1 MDINYKLVLDSAEF
15 TQSVQA
21 GLTQLRQL
29 NDELNKTKSTAASTF
44 SQSALDTDKLADKME
59 EIVKINGQMLI
70 EFQKLGTAIKSAT
83 STSEIKQLNDEIAK
97 LKKQIDGLSSTV
109 GGGGGGFSGG
119 LVKQML
125 QMKDRLIELR
135 IAGRQNTE
143 EYRKLNEQYS
153 KLRANTLAVERD
165 SKQYIKT
172 NKELITSVNDTS
184 QVAALAGANVI
195 SFGQVLSDI
204 PYGIRGVANNLQQ
217 MTATMV
223 MLIVQ
228 TGSAEKAMKA
238 LGKAFKGPLGIIVL
252 IQGALAALDWYSN
265 RQDKAKKSTEEATKA
280 NNKYRESLAEE
291 LSQMQILFGVAE
303 NLLKSGENYAKLKET
318 ATKINEGYN
327 LQLNEENLTIQELH
341 KAYTLVL
348 DDIKNKI
355 ALEAASDSLK
365 NAIEGELLAQDSINK
380 AKARQLEIDGE
391 LKKLQPNN
399 ITLLQLAARGEQI
412 NKLKLEEQELQKKI
426 TALEANKE
434 GHSKNQVIFYE
445 RALELAQK
453 IRVENKK
460 GDKEGDERLK
470 SEETFAEQW
479 AKLQAEQYELG
490 VQLTEEY
497 YLKKKNAA
505 EIDRINGVITQEQY
519 NKEIENLEL
528 SKFDALLNLS
538 YEYGIDIT
546 QSEANLLAQITKM
559 QKEAYDLQIKNLEDN
574 YKEKKKLIDQ
584 DLLNGII
591 TEKEYAK
598 NIENLEAQKLEELL
612 ALAEKYNVNVT
623 DADAALM
630 AQRIK
635 MYLAAKKEIEAK
647 TKGDDKSKIAK
658 LLGVEDKDVDVIL
671 KNIRIIAKSI
681 TEIFNEVNEAA
692 QKNNKKVIENLQEVI
707 DETEKKIET
716 ETELQQMGLANNLQG
731 EQDYLAQQMALR
743 EEAFERQKQLELQK
757 LAIDSISQL
766 SNLITASTG
775 IWNSTSKLP
784 QPAGAILAIAT
795 IGAMFGSFAVSKAK
809 AAQLVKSQESFE
821 EGGVVQGKR
830 HTQGGEKFYSSDGNH
845 MVEIEQGE
853 YVTNRESTSK
863 YMDLLHAIN
872 NDEIGSHN
880 IHKLLEGTGV
890 TLPSVDT
897 EIFRRDLKRATVGSL
912 NESKQSETTQT
923 DLSADIKDIKRYVK
937 DIAEKETIMS
947 DGNKTVVKQGSK
959 TIITRR
965 GN

>member
-1 MDINYKLVLDSAEF
+1 MDINYKLVLDSTAW
-15 TQSVQA
+15 TQSVQDVLA
-21 GLTQLRQL
+21 QIGQV
-29 NDELNKTKSTAASTF
+29 NEALNKTKSTASNAF
-44 SQSALDTDKLADKME
+44 AQSALDTDKLADKME

-70 EFQKLGTAIKSAT
+70 EFQKLGSAIKSAT

-97 LKKQIDGLSSTV
+97 LKKQIDGLSSSAGGS
-109 GGGGGGFSGG
+109 GGGLGATMGK
-119 LVKQML
+119 LRNQL
-125 QMKDRLIELR
+125 YQLR
-135 IAGRQNTE
+135 IQGKENTAE
-143 EYRKLNEQYS
+143 YAKLNAQLSTMQANMAAVDRAANEYRK
-153 KLRANTLAVERD
+153 
-165 SKQYIKT
+165 T
-172 NKELITSVNDTS
+172 NKGLITSVNDTG

-195 SFGQVLSDI
+195 SFGQVLSDL
-204 PYGIRGVANNLQQ
+204 PYGIRGIANNLQQ

-223 MLIVQ
+223 TLVVQ
-228 TGSAEKAMKA
+228 SGSLKRAMVA
-238 LGKAFKGPLGIIVL
+238 LRSAFTGPLGIIVVL
-252 IQGALAALDWYSN
+252 QGALAALDFFVGGT
-265 RQDKAKKSTEEATKA
+265 KKATKA
-280 NNKYRESLAEE
+280 QKELNDEIKNIYEPLEEQKARLEALINAYKNVTGKQYESILAKEK
-291 LSQMQILFGVAE
+291 LVKIMGSVAE
-303 NLLKSGENYAKLKET
+303 GVDDITSLVEKYNEKLSLEIGLENALNIIGKEQTKYQEAKRKNNQADILDAAAEIDLQKEYVRQIT
-318 ATKINEGYN
+318 ER
-327 LQLNEENLTIQELH
+327 L
-341 KAYTLVL
+341 LVL
-348 DDIKNKI
+348 DKLFEK
-355 ALEAASDSLK
+355 E
-365 NAIEGELLAQDSINK
+365 
-380 AKARQLEIDGE
+380 
-391 LKKLQPNN
+391 KKQ
-399 ITLLQLAARGEQI
+399 R
-412 NKLKLEEQELQKKI
+412 EE
-426 TALEANKE
+426 KE
-434 GHSKNQVIFYE
+434 KT
-445 RALELAQK
+445 
-453 IRVENKK
+453 
-460 GDKEGDERLK
+460 LK

-490 VQLTEEY
+490 IELTEEY

-505 EIDRINGVITQEQY
+505 EIDRINGVITQEEY

-559 QKEAYDLQIKNLEDN
+559 QKEAYDEQLKLLEDN
-574 YKEKKKLIDQ
+574 YKNKKKVIDQ

-591 TEKEYAK
+591 TEEEYAK
-598 NIENLEAQKLEELL
+598 NIANLEAQKLEELL
-612 ALAEKYNVNVT
+612 ALAEKYNINVT

-635 MYLAAKKEIEAK
+635 MYLDAKKEIEAK
-647 TKGDDKSKIAK
+647 TKGDEKSKIAK
-658 LLGVEDKDVDVIL
+658 LLGVEDKDVQVIL
-671 KNIRIIAKSI
+671 RNIRIIAKEI

-775 IWNSTSKLP
+775 IWNSTSELP

-912 NESKQSETTQT
+912 NDSKQSETTQT
-923 DLSADIKDIKRYVK
+923 DLSADIKEIKRYVK

>member
-29 NDELNKTKSTAASTF
+29 NDELNKTKSTAANTF
-44 SQSALDTDKLADKME
+44 SQSAMDTDKLANKME
-59 EIVKINGQMLI
+59 DIVKINGQMLI
-70 EFQKLGTAIKSAT
+70 EFQKLGTAIKGAT
-83 STSEIKQLNDEIAK
+83 STAEIKQLNDEIAS
-97 LKKQIDGLSSTV
+97 LKTQIDKLSSTV
-109 GGGGGGFSGG
+109 GGGGGGYSGG

-125 QMKDRLIELR
+125 QMKDKLTELR
-135 IAGRQNTE
+135 IAGKENTAQ
-143 EYRKLNEQYS
+143 YAKLNEQYS
-153 KLRANTLAVERD
+153 TLRANTLAVERS
-165 SKQYIKT
+165 SKEYIKT
-172 NKELITSVNDTS
+172 NKELIAGVNDTG
-184 QVAALAGANVI
+184 QVSALAGANVI
-195 SFGQVLSDI
+195 SFGQVLSDL

-217 MTATMV
+217 MSATMV

-228 TGSAEKAMKA
+228 AGSAEKAMKA
-238 LGKAFKGPLGIIVL
+238 LGKVFKGPLGLVVVL
-252 IQGALAALDWYSN
+252 QGALALWDFMAN
-265 RQDKAKKSTEEATKA
+265 KVDKSKKSTDEAKKSID
-280 NNKYRESLAEE
+280 KYTESLAKETSE
-291 LSQMQILFGVAE
+291 MQILFGVAE
-303 NLLKSGENYAKLKET
+303 SLLKSGENYAKLKQT
-318 ATKINEGYN
+318 ATEINKNYN
-327 LQLNEENLTIQELH
+327 LQLDEENLKIKDLH
-341 KAYTLVL
+341 DAYTLVL
-348 DDIKNKI
+348 DDIRNKI
-355 ALEAASDSLK
+355 ALESASDSLE
-365 NAIEGELLAQDSINK
+365 NAIKGQLLAQESLNK
-380 AKARQLEIDGE
+380 AKARQVEVE
-391 LKKLQPNN
+391 KQLKVLMPNGM
-399 ITLLQLAARGEQI
+399 TLLQVAARGEQI
-412 NKLKLEEQELQKKI
+412 NKLQVEKVELDKKI

-434 GHSKNQVIFYE
+434 GHAKNQVIFYE
-445 RALELAQK
+445 RSLELAKK
-453 IRVENKK
+453 IRVETEDDEDKK
-460 GDKEGDERLK
+460 KERLK
-470 SEETFAEQW
+470 SEKTFADEW
-479 AKLQAEQYELG
+479 AELQAEQYELG

-546 QSEANLLAQITKM
+546 ESEANLLAQITKM

-584 DLLNGII
+584 DLLNRII
-591 TEKEYAK
+591 DEKEYAK
-598 NIENLEAQKLEELL
+598 NIENLEAQKLVELL
-612 ALAEKYNVNVT
+612 ALAENYNINVT

-635 MYLAAKKEIEAK
+635 MYLDAKKEIEK
-647 TKGDDKSKIAK
+647 NTKADDKSKIAK
-658 LLGVEDKDVDVIL
+658 LLGVEDKDVEVIL
-671 KNIRIIAKSI
+671 KNIRIIAREI

-757 LAIDSISQL
+757 LAIDSIAQL
-766 SNLITASTG
+766 SNLITASTS
-775 IWNSTSKLP
+775 IWKSTSELP

-795 IGAMFGSFAVSKAK
+795 IGAMFGSFIASKAK
-809 AAQLVKSQESFE
+809 AAELVKSQESFE

-853 YVTNRESTSK
+853 YVTNRQSTSK
-863 YMDLLHAIN
+863 YMDLLNAIN

-890 TLPSVDT
+890 TLPTVDT

-912 NESKQSETTQT
+912 NDSKQSETTQT

-937 DIAEKETIMS
+937 DIAEKETIIT

>member
-29 NDELNKTKSTAASTF
+29 NDELNKTKSTASNAF
-44 SQSALDTDKLADKME
+44 AQSALDTDKLANKME

-70 EFQKLGTAIKSAT
+70 EFQKLGSAIKSAT

-97 LKKQIDGLSSTV
+97 LKKQIDGLSSSAGGS
-109 GGGGGGFSGG
+109 GGGLGATMGK
-119 LVKQML
+119 LRNQL
-125 QMKDRLIELR
+125 YQLR
-135 IAGRQNTE
+135 IQGKENTAE
-143 EYRKLNEQYS
+143 YAKLNAQLSTMQANMAAVDRAANEYRK
-153 KLRANTLAVERD
+153 
-165 SKQYIKT
+165 T
-172 NKELITSVNDTS
+172 NKGLITSVNDTG

-195 SFGQVLSDI
+195 SFGQVLSDL
-204 PYGIRGVANNLQQ
+204 PYGIRGIANNLQQ

-223 MLIVQ
+223 TLVVQ
-228 TGSAEKAMKA
+228 SGSLKRAMVA
-238 LGKAFKGPLGIIVL
+238 LRSAFTGPLGIIVVL
-252 IQGALAALDWYSN
+252 QGALAALDFFVGGMEKSKKVT
-265 RQDKAKKSTEEATKA
+265 DKAKESVD
-280 NNKYRESLAEE
+280 KYRQSVAESSVE
-291 LSQMQILFGVAE
+291 MQIMFGALTKMV
-303 NLLKSGENYAKLKET
+303 KSGEDQNKVKSLAKEINDKYNTTLNTEKVTIEDINKQQAIAVEFLREKIRLQVIEDKLKASVVSEMQAADSIAKYT
-318 ATKINEGYN
+318 IEKAAKEREITKLRERQTKELENYEVLRVLIVRAEG
-327 LQLNEENLTIQELH
+327 ESENLGL
-341 KAYTLVL
+341 
-348 DDIKNKI
+348 KI
-355 ALEAASDSLK
+355 EALEK
-365 NAIEGELLAQDSINK
+365 
-380 AKARQLEIDGE
+380 
-391 LKKLQPNN
+391 
-399 ITLLQLAARGEQI
+399 
-412 NKLKLEEQELQKKI
+412 
-426 TALEANKE
+426 NKE
-434 GHSKNQVIFYE
+434 GHLKNQAIYLQQASLLYQE
-445 RALELAQK
+445 IYKA
-453 IRVENKK
+453 KK
-460 GDKEGDERLK
+460 DGDKNDEKEKTLK
-470 SEETFAEQW
+470 AEKTFAEQW

-497 YLKKKNAA
+497 YLNKKNAA

-538 YEYGIDIT
+538 NEYGIDIT

-559 QKEAYDLQIKNLEDN
+559 QKEAFDEQLKLLEDN
-574 YKEKKKLIDQ
+574 YKNKKKVIDQ

-591 TEKEYAK
+591 TEEEYAK

-612 ALAEKYNVNVT
+612 ALAEKYNINVT

-671 KNIRIIAKSI
+671 KNIRIIAKAI
-681 TEIFNEVNEAA
+681 TEIFNEVNQAA

-890 TLPSVDT
+890 TLPTVDT

-912 NESKQSETTQT
+912 KESKQSETTQT

>member
-1 MDINYKLVLDSAEF
+1 MDINYKLVLDSTEW

-21 GLTQLRQL
+21 VLTQLNQV
-29 NDELNKTKSTAASTF
+29 NAELNKTKSTASNAF
-44 SQSALDTDKLADKME
+44 SQSALDTDKLANKME

-97 LKKQIDGLSSTV
+97 LKKQIDALSSSAGGS
-109 GGGGGGFSGG
+109 GGGYSGG

-125 QMKDRLIELR
+125 QMKDKLIELR
-135 IAGRQNTE
+135 IAGQQNTE
-143 EYRKLNEQYS
+143 AYIKLNAEYS

-165 SKQYIKT
+165 SKQYINT
-172 NKELITSVNDTS
+172 NKELITSVNDTG

-195 SFGQVLSDI
+195 SFGQVLSDL
-204 PYGIRGVANNLQQ
+204 PYGIRGIANNLQQ

-228 TGSAEKAMKA
+228 AGSAQRAMVA
-238 LGKAFKGPLGIIVL
+238 LRSAFTGPLGIIVV
-252 IQGALAALDWYSN
+252 IQGALAALDYFT
-265 RQDKAKKSTEEATKA
+265 AGTKKATKA
-280 NNKYRESLAEE
+280 QKELNDEIKNTYEPLEEQKVRLETLINVYKNVTGKEYESILAKEKLVKILGTAAEGVNDITNLVEKYNEKLALEIGLEDALAKIGKEQTKYQEAKIKNNKAEMMDAESAIDLQKEYIR
-291 LSQMQILFGVAE
+291 QITE
-303 NLLKSGENYAKLKET
+303 
-318 ATKINEGYN
+318 
-327 LQLNEENLTIQELH
+327 QL
-341 KAYTLVL
+341 LVL
-348 DDIKNKI
+348 DKLFEKD
-355 ALEAASDSLK
+355 
-365 NAIEGELLAQDSINK
+365 
-380 AKARQLEIDGE
+380 
-391 LKKLQPNN
+391 KKEK
-399 ITLLQLAARGEQI
+399 EQ
-412 NKLKLEEQELQKKI
+412 
-426 TALEANKE
+426 KE
-434 GHSKNQVIFYE
+434 
-445 RALELAQK
+445 
-453 IRVENKK
+453 
-460 GDKEGDERLK
+460 ERLK
-470 SEETFAEQW
+470 AEETFADEW

-490 VQLTEEY
+490 VELTEEY
-497 YLKKKNAA
+497 YLKKKNSA
-505 EIDRINGVITQEQY
+505 EIDRINGVITQEEY

-546 QSEANLLAQITKM
+546 ESEANLLAQITKM
-559 QKEAYDLQIKNLEDN
+559 QKEEYDSQITNLEDY

-591 TEKEYAK
+591 NEEDYAK
-598 NIENLEAQKLEELL
+598 NIANLEAQKLDELL
-612 ALAEKYNVNVT
+612 ALAKKYNINVT

-635 MYLAAKKEIEAK
+635 MYLDAKKEIEK
-647 TKGDDKSKIAK
+647 NTKADDKSKIAK
-658 LLGVEDKDVDVIL
+658 LLGVEDKDVEVIL
-671 KNIRIIAKSI
+671 KNIRIIAREI

-757 LAIDSISQL
+757 LAIDSIAQL
-766 SNLITASTG
+766 SNLITASTS
-775 IWNSTSKLP
+775 IWKSTSELP

-795 IGAMFGSFAVSKAK
+795 IGAMFGSFIASKAK
-809 AAQLVKSQESFE
+809 AAELVKSQESFE

-853 YVTNRESTSK
+853 YVTNRQSTSK
-863 YMDLLHAIN
+863 YMDLLNAIN

-912 NESKQSETTQT
+912 NDSKQSETTQT

-937 DIAEKETIMS
+937 DIAEKETIIT

>member
-1 MDINYKLVLDSAEF
+1 MDINYKIVLDSTEW
-15 TQSVQA
+15 TQAVQA
-21 GLTQLRQL
+21 VLTQLNDVNTKL
-29 NDELNKTKSTAASTF
+29 NETKSKAASTF
-44 SQSALDTDKLADKME
+44 SQSAMDTDKLADKMQE
-59 EIVKINGQMLI
+59 VVDINGQMLI
-70 EFQKLGTAIKSAT
+70 EFGKLGTAIKGAT
-83 STSEIKQLNDEIAK
+83 STAEIKQLNDEIAK
-97 LKKQIDGLSSTV
+97 LKKQIDGLSSSAGGS
-109 GGGGGGFSGG
+109 GGGLGATMGK
-119 LVKQML
+119 LKNQL
-125 QMKDRLIELR
+125 YQLR
-135 IAGRQNTE
+135 IEGKQNTQE
-143 EYRKLNEQYS
+143 YAKLNAELSTMKANMAAVDRGANEYR
-153 KLRANTLAVERD
+153 R
-165 SKQYIKT
+165 T
-172 NKELITSVNDTS
+172 NKGLITSVNDTG

-195 SFGQVLSDI
+195 SFGQVLSDL
-204 PYGIRGVANNLQQ
+204 PYGIRGIANNLQQ

-223 MLIVQ
+223 TLVVQ
-228 TGSAEKAMKA
+228 AGSAKRAMVA
-238 LGKAFKGPLGIIVL
+238 LRSAFTGPLGLIVV
-252 IQGALAALDWYSN
+252 IQGALAALDYFKGGMEKSKKPTEETTEAVKKLN
-265 RQDKAKKSTEEATKA
+265 NELERNQTLLEGLLLLQDAKFVSDSQKAQGLVQLAKQMGIDNVSAEKANKLVEDYIDLQNKKAKVDEYVDDLLEYRIKLKTAESEQNQSSIDLMNGLIESTT
-280 NNKYRESLAEE
+280 
-291 LSQMQILFGVAE
+291 
-303 NLLKSGENYAKLKET
+303 NLL
-318 ATKINEGYN
+318 
-327 LQLNEENLTIQELH
+327 
-341 KAYTLVL
+341 V
-348 DDIKNKI
+348 
-355 ALEAASDSLK
+355 
-365 NAIEGELLAQDSINK
+365 
-380 AKARQLEIDGE
+380 
-391 LKKLQPNN
+391 
-399 ITLLQLAARGEQI
+399 
-412 NKLKLEEQELQKKI
+412 
-426 TALEANKE
+426 
-434 GHSKNQVIFYE
+434 
-445 RALELAQK
+445 LELAEIGVLQAQFDALKNIKEEKEQK
-453 IRVENKK
+453 E
-460 GDKEGDERLK
+460 ERLK
-470 SEETFAEQW
+470 SEKTFADEW
-479 AKLQAEQYELG
+479 AELQAEQYELG

-538 YEYGIDIT
+538 NEYGIDIT
-546 QSEANLLAQITKM
+546 QSESNLLAQITKM
-559 QKEAYDLQIKNLEDN
+559 QKEEYALQIKLAEDN
-574 YKEKKKLIDQ
+574 YTNKKKIIDQ
-584 DLLNGII
+584 DLLNRII
-591 TEKEYAK
+591 TEEEYAK
-598 NIENLEAQKLEELL
+598 NIENLEAQKLQELL
-612 ALAEKYNVNVT
+612 EIAKKYNINIT

-630 AQRIK
+630 AQRVK
-635 MYLAAKKEIEAK
+635 MYLNAKKEIEAK
-647 TKGDDKSKIAK
+647 TKADDKSKIAK
-658 LLGVEDKDVDVIL
+658 LLGVEDKDVETIL
-671 KNIRIIAKSI
+671 KNIRIIAKAI

-766 SNLITASTG
+766 SNLITASTS
-775 IWNSTSKLP
+775 IWESTSKLP
-784 QPAGAILAIAT
+784 QPGGAILAIAT
-795 IGAMFGSFAVSKAK
+795 IGAMFGSFIASKAK
-809 AAQLVKSQESFE
+809 AAELVKSQESFE

-830 HTQGGEKFYSSDGNH
+830 HTQGGEKFYSSDGSH

>member
-1 MDINYKLVLDSAEF
+1 MDINYKLVLDSTEW

-21 GLTQLRQL
+21 VLTQLNQV
-29 NDELNKTKSTAASTF
+29 NAELNKTKSTASNAF
-44 SQSALDTDKLADKME
+44 SQSALDTDKLANKME

-97 LKKQIDGLSSTV
+97 LKKQIDALNSST
-109 GGGGGGFSGG
+109 GGSSGG
-119 LVKQML
+119 LGATMGKLKNQL
-125 QMKDRLIELR
+125 YQLR
-135 IAGRQNTE
+135 VEGKQNTAE
-143 EYRKLNEQYS
+143 YAKLNAQLSTMQANMAAVDRAANEYRK
-153 KLRANTLAVERD
+153 
-165 SKQYIKT
+165 T
-172 NKELITSVNDTS
+172 NKGLITSVNDTG

-195 SFGQVLSDI
+195 SFGQVLSDL
-204 PYGIRGVANNLQQ
+204 PYGIRGIANNLQQ

-223 MLIVQ
+223 SLIVQ
-228 TGSAEKAMKA
+228 AGSAKRAMVA
-238 LGKAFKGPLGIIVL
+238 LRSAFTGPLGIIVV
-252 IQGALAALDWYSN
+252 IQGALAALDYFVGGME
-265 RQDKAKKSTEEATKA
+265 KAKKPTEETTEAVKKLNDELERKQTLLKGLLLVQDAAFISDSQRSQGLIQLAKQMGIDNVSAEKA
-280 NNKYRESLAEE
+280 NKLVEDYIDLQNKKVKVDEYVDDLLEYRIKLKTAEE
-291 LSQMQILFGVAE
+291 SQDKLSIDNLQGLIKSTT
-303 NLLKSGENYAKLKET
+303 NLL
-318 ATKINEGYN
+318 
-327 LQLNEENLTIQELH
+327 
-341 KAYTLVL
+341 
-348 DDIKNKI
+348 
-355 ALEAASDSLK
+355 
-365 NAIEGELLAQDSINK
+365 
-380 AKARQLEIDGE
+380 
-391 LKKLQPNN
+391 
-399 ITLLQLAARGEQI
+399 
-412 NKLKLEEQELQKKI
+412 
-426 TALEANKE
+426 
-434 GHSKNQVIFYE
+434 
-445 RALELAQK
+445 ALELAEVGVLEAQFDALKNIKKEKEQK
-453 IRVENKK
+453 E
-460 GDKEGDERLK
+460 ERLK
-470 SEETFAEQW
+470 AEETFADEW

-490 VQLTEEY
+490 VELTEEY

-505 EIDRINGVITQEQY
+505 EIDRINGVITQEEY

-538 YEYGIDIT
+538 YEYGIGIT
-546 QSEANLLAQITKM
+546 ESEANLLAQITKM
-559 QKEAYDLQIKNLEDN
+559 QKEEYDSQIKNLEDY

-591 TEKEYAK
+591 DEEDYAK
-598 NIENLEAQKLEELL
+598 NIANLEAQKLDELL
-612 ALAEKYNVNVT
+612 ALAKKYNINVT

-635 MYLAAKKEIEAK
+635 MYLDAKKEIEK
-647 TKGDDKSKIAK
+647 NTKADDKSKIAK
-658 LLGVEDKDVDVIL
+658 LLGVEDKDVEVIL
-671 KNIRIIAKSI
+671 RNIRIIAKAI

-757 LAIDSISQL
+757 LAIDSIAQL
-766 SNLITASTG
+766 SNLITASTS
-775 IWNSTSKLP
+775 IWKSTSELP

-795 IGAMFGSFAVSKAK
+795 IGAMFGSFIASKAK
-809 AAQLVKSQESFE
+809 ASELIKSQESFE

-853 YVTNRESTSK
+853 YVTNRQSTSK
-863 YMDLLHAIN
+863 YMDLLNAIN

-890 TLPSVDT
+890 TLPTVDT

-912 NESKQSETTQT
+912 NDSKQSETTQT

-937 DIAEKETIMS
+937 DIAEKETIIT

>member
-1 MDINYKLVLDSAEF
+1 MDINYKLVLDSTAW
-15 TQSVQA
+15 TQSVQDVLA
-21 GLTQLRQL
+21 QISQV
-29 NDELNKTKSTAASTF
+29 NEALNKTKSTASNAF
-44 SQSALDTDKLADKME
+44 AQSALDTDKLADKME

-70 EFQKLGTAIKSAT
+70 EFQKLGSAIKSAT

-97 LKKQIDGLSSTV
+97 LKKQIDGLSSSAGGS
-109 GGGGGGFSGG
+109 GGGLGATMGK
-119 LVKQML
+119 LRNQL
-125 QMKDRLIELR
+125 YQLR
-135 IAGRQNTE
+135 IEGKQNTAE
-143 EYRKLNEQYS
+143 YAKLNAQLSTMQANMAAVDRAANEYRK
-153 KLRANTLAVERD
+153 
-165 SKQYIKT
+165 T
-172 NKELITSVNDTS
+172 NKGLITSVNDTG

-195 SFGQVLSDI
+195 SFGQVLSDL
-204 PYGIRGVANNLQQ
+204 PYGIRGIANNLQQ

-223 MLIVQ
+223 TLIVQ
-228 TGSAEKAMKA
+228 AGSAKNAMIA
-238 LGKAFKGPLGIIVL
+238 LRSAFTGPLGIIVV
-252 IQGALAALDWYSN
+252 IQGALAALDYFVGGME
-265 RQDKAKKSTEEATKA
+265 KAKKSTNEASISIKEFNDDITEQAVRLRALATIQNELSNTQETRNLASKELVEILGKEAA
-280 NNKYRESLAEE
+280 NMEDINGVINKYIRL
-291 LSQMQILFGVAE
+291 Q
-303 NLLKSGENYAKLKET
+303 KLKAET
-318 ATKINEGYN
+318 DR
-327 LQLNEENLTIQELH
+327 
-341 KAYTLVL
+341 LVL
-348 DDIKNKI
+348 QI
-355 ALEAASDSLK
+355 AEWQFELDESNRLKLSADQEYLK
-365 NAIEGELLAQDSINK
+365 NAIEVESE
-380 AKARQLEIDGE
+380 QLGVYLKEILVLDKLFE
-391 LKKLQPNN
+391 KEKKQK
-399 ITLLQLAARGEQI
+399 EQ
-412 NKLKLEEQELQKKI
+412 
-426 TALEANKE
+426 KE
-434 GHSKNQVIFYE
+434 
-445 RALELAQK
+445 
-453 IRVENKK
+453 
-460 GDKEGDERLK
+460 ERLK

-505 EIDRINGVITQEQY
+505 EIDRINGVITQEEY

-559 QKEAYDLQIKNLEDN
+559 QKEAYDEQLKLLEDN
-574 YKEKKKLIDQ
+574 YKNKKKVIDQ

-591 TEKEYAK
+591 TEEEYAK

-612 ALAEKYNVNVT
+612 ALAEKYNINVT

-635 MYLAAKKEIEAK
+635 MYLAAKKEIEANAK
-647 TKGDDKSKIAK
+647 ADDKSKIAK
-658 LLGVEDKDVDVIL
+658 LLGVEDKDVETIL
-671 KNIRIIAKSI
+671 KNIRIIAKAI

-757 LAIDSISQL
+757 LAIDSIAQL
-766 SNLITASTG
+766 SNLITASTS
-775 IWNSTSKLP
+775 IWKSTSELP

-795 IGAMFGSFAVSKAK
+795 IGAMFGSFIASKAK
-809 AAQLVKSQESFE
+809 AAELVKSQESFE

-853 YVTNRESTSK
+853 YVTNRQSTSK
-863 YMDLLHAIN
+863 YMDLLNAIN

-890 TLPSVDT
+890 TLPTVDT

-912 NESKQSETTQT
+912 NDSKQSETTQT

-937 DIAEKETIMS
+937 DIAEKETIIT

>member
-1 MDINYKLVLDSAEF
+1 VDINYKLVLDSTAW
-15 TQSVQA
+15 TQSVQDVLA
-21 GLTQLRQL
+21 QISQV
-29 NDELNKTKSTAASTF
+29 NEALNKTKSTASNAF
-44 SQSALDTDKLADKME
+44 AQSALDTDKLADKME

-70 EFQKLGTAIKSAT
+70 EFQKLGSAIKSAT

-97 LKKQIDGLSSTV
+97 LKKQIDGLSSSAGGS
-109 GGGGGGFSGG
+109 GGGLGATMGK
-119 LVKQML
+119 LRNQL
-125 QMKDRLIELR
+125 YQLR
-135 IAGRQNTE
+135 IEGKQNTAE
-143 EYRKLNEQYS
+143 YAKLNAQLSTMQANMAAVDRAANEYRK
-153 KLRANTLAVERD
+153 
-165 SKQYIKT
+165 T
-172 NKELITSVNDTS
+172 NKGLITSVNDTG

-195 SFGQVLSDI
+195 SFGQVLSDL
-204 PYGIRGVANNLQQ
+204 PYGIRGIANNLQQ

-223 MLIVQ
+223 TLIVQ
-228 TGSAEKAMKA
+228 AGSAKNAMIA
-238 LGKAFKGPLGIIVL
+238 LRSAFTGPLGIIVV
-252 IQGALAALDWYSN
+252 IQGALAALDYFVGGME
-265 RQDKAKKSTEEATKA
+265 KAKKSTNEASISIKEFNDDITEQAVRLRALATIQNELSNTQETRNLASKELVEILGKEAA
-280 NNKYRESLAEE
+280 NMEDINGVINKYIRL
-291 LSQMQILFGVAE
+291 Q
-303 NLLKSGENYAKLKET
+303 KLKAET
-318 ATKINEGYN
+318 DR
-327 LQLNEENLTIQELH
+327 
-341 KAYTLVL
+341 LVL
-348 DDIKNKI
+348 QI
-355 ALEAASDSLK
+355 AEWQFELDESNRLKLSADQEYLK
-365 NAIEGELLAQDSINK
+365 NAIEVESE
-380 AKARQLEIDGE
+380 QLGVYLKEILVLDKLFE
-391 LKKLQPNN
+391 KEKKQK
-399 ITLLQLAARGEQI
+399 EQ
-412 NKLKLEEQELQKKI
+412 
-426 TALEANKE
+426 KE
-434 GHSKNQVIFYE
+434 
-445 RALELAQK
+445 
-453 IRVENKK
+453 
-460 GDKEGDERLK
+460 ERLK

-505 EIDRINGVITQEQY
+505 EIDRINGVITQEEY

-559 QKEAYDLQIKNLEDN
+559 QKEAYDEQLKLLEDN
-574 YKEKKKLIDQ
+574 YKNKKKVIDQ

-591 TEKEYAK
+591 TEEEYAK

-612 ALAEKYNVNVT
+612 ALAEKYNINVT

-635 MYLAAKKEIEAK
+635 MYLAAKKEIEANAK
-647 TKGDDKSKIAK
+647 ADDKSKIAK
-658 LLGVEDKDVDVIL
+658 LLGVEDKDVETIL
-671 KNIRIIAKSI
+671 KNIRIIAKAI

-757 LAIDSISQL
+757 LAIDSIAQL
-766 SNLITASTG
+766 SNLITASTS
-775 IWNSTSKLP
+775 IWKSTSELP

-795 IGAMFGSFAVSKAK
+795 IGAMFGSFIASKAK
-809 AAQLVKSQESFE
+809 AAELVKSQESFE

-853 YVTNRESTSK
+853 YVTNRQSTSK
-863 YMDLLHAIN
+863 YMDLLNAIN

-890 TLPSVDT
+890 TLPTVDT

-912 NESKQSETTQT
+912 NDSKQSETTQT

-937 DIAEKETIMS
+937 DIAEKETIIT